1 MSYQEEYKQKLKT
14 ADEAVKAVKSGDWVD
29 YGWSVCTPKALDKAL
44 AKRSEELTDVKL
56 RGGILTSRPAVFD
69 VPNVACLLYTSRCCL
84 LCAEPWSAPGGASAS
99 RRWRSASQLAGER
112 IPQRPRSCMDGSIW
126 QCGPSCRLWSSWC
139 VSLTHPSMWASIL
152 MRIPPYP
159 AEKQGSF

>member
-56 RGGILTSRPAVFD
+56 RGGILAD
-69 VPNVACLLYTSRCCL
+69 VRRGAQGHQRGLCL
-84 LCAEPWSAPGGASAS
+84 LCS
-99 RRWRSASQLAGER
+99 
-112 IPQRPRSCMDGSIW
+112 
-126 QCGPSCRLWSSWC
+126 
-139 VSLTHPSMWASIL
+139 HPL
-152 MRIPPYP
+152 L
-159 AEKQGSF
+159 

>member
-56 RGGILTSRPAVFD
+56 RGGILTSRPAIFD
-69 VPNVACLLYTSRCCL
+69 VPNVAEHFTWNS
-84 LCAEPWSAPGGASAS
+84 WHMSGI
-99 RRWRSASQLAGER
+99 ER
-112 IPQRPRSCMDGSIW
+112 KAISEEIGRAH
-126 QCGPSCRLWSSWC
+126 
-139 VSLTHPSMWASIL
+139 V
-152 MRIPPYP
+152 
-159 AEKQGSF
+159 